1 MKKNGTFRYCFFCF
15 LSFFSAVGVRFH
27 LKCSARALFVSVR
40 ICCCR
45 YLVDDLS
52 LWVTFFF
59 TSQSV
64 SRLLFQVAHKH
75 SLSLAMYTPTQSVW
89 MVGSICRTLF
99 RCQRMKEN
107 SKLDESRERV
117 RRSQR
122 ITAVDK
128 KTTIKLAKTQ
138 TRANKTKWAGKS
150 VSFAEWYCWCVFLV
164 ELTHLV
170 TNDGNWISN
179 YALEHSHQ
187 IVWIACSTHTVRVWK
202 KIQLFSKLNM
212 KWKAD
217 VSREIESVCNYGYS
231 EVNSFSLTH
240 SHKLAVFSLFVLT
253 MYDSVSNWNCNWNW
267 SHQQKICLIKHSLA
281 SLFACLFFGSH
292 SQFATQFRI
301 VLEALAFT
309 FLFRRLEVV
318 TSSREKTNCT
328 LDAVFLFY
336 YCDYFR
342 GTLFGMLL
350 SGNLQ
355 WLHFSNYSF
364 SPKCFVFFSL
374 RFNVEPYGVTDTTN
388 Q

>member
-1 MKKNGTFRYCFFCF
+1 
-15 LSFFSAVGVRFH
+15 
-27 LKCSARALFVSVR
+27 
-40 ICCCR
+40 
-45 YLVDDLS
+45 
-52 LWVTFFF
+52 
-59 TSQSV
+59 
-64 SRLLFQVAHKH
+64 
-75 SLSLAMYTPTQSVW
+75 MYTPTQSIWV
-89 MVGSICRTLF
+89 VGWFDLQNSFPLSKNEREFKTGWKP
-99 RCQRMKEN
+99 QMSQTKSEN
-107 SKLDESRERV
+107 HCSGQEDDDKTCENTNK
-117 RRSQR
+117 SQ
-122 ITAVDK
+122 
-128 KTTIKLAKTQ
+128 Q
-138 TRANKTKWAGKS
+138 TKWAGKS
-150 VSFAEWYCWCVFLV
+150 VSFAEWYWCVFLV
-164 ELTHLV
+164 GLTHLV

-187 IVWIACSTHTVRVWK
+187 IVWIACSTHMVRVWK
-202 KIQLFSKLNM
+202 KIQLFSKLKM

-217 VSREIESVCNYGYS
+217 VSREIESVRNYGYS
-231 EVNSFSLTH
+231 EVNSFSFTH

-309 FLFRRLEVV
+309 FLLRRLEVV

-328 LDAVFLFY
+328 LAAVFFFY